1 MKDTNKHN
9 TTATFKVGDIICGI
23 KNNGYDVTNEHM
35 TRAEVVKIVKII
47 NNDDISDVMIIKIIE
62 HEKVSEISKIYSVTN
77 CDKRF
82 KLVKQSQN
90 KSIHI
95 TTDGITTT
103 AVLKN
108 GNTIIEQS
116 STKCHKDDKFDFN
129 IGSQIAFDRLMEMYK
144 VKPLKLMYKDEIF
157 GVIGDSIDKTDS
169 FGNKLHV
176 GDIVTNIV
184 FVSRENG
191 GFPINARAKA
201 ICINNDNFSIISKC
215 SFSTFDSDGVI
226 ALLEPY
232 TCLLE
237 KGRGYKIS
245 DELEIV

>member
-1 MKDTNKHN
+1 MINTNKNN
-9 TTATFKVGDIICGI
+9 TTAPFKVGDIICGI

-47 NNDDISDVMIIKIIE
+47 NNDDINDFMIIKIVD
-62 HEKVSEISKIYSVTN
+62 HKKVSEISKIYSVIN

-82 KLVKQSQN
+82 KLVKPNQN

-95 TTDGITTT
+95 TTDGVTTT

-108 GNTIIEQS
+108 GNTVIEQS
-116 STKCHKDDKFDFN
+116 LAKCHKDDKFDFN
-129 IGSQIAFDRLMEMYK
+129 IGSQIAFNRLMDK
-144 VKPLKLMYKDEIF
+144 DKPLKLMYKDEIF
-157 GVIGDSIDKTDS
+157 GAIGEPIDKTDS

-176 GDIVTNIV
+176 GDIVTNVV
-184 FVSRENG
+184 FALRENG
-191 GFPINARAKA
+191 GFPFNARAKA
-201 ICINNDNFSIISKC
+201 ICINNDNFGIISKC
-215 SFSTFDSDGVI
+215 TFSTFDTGGII

-232 TCLLE
+232 TSLLE

-245 DELEIV
+245 NELEIV